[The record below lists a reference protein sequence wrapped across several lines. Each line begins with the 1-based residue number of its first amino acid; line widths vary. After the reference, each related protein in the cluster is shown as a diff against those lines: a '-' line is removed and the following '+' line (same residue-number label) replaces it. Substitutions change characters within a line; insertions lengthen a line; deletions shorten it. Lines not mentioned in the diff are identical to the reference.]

1 MSCLKKAPFVFLFI
15 VIVFLH
21 LEETRGDGLNITPF
35 VALEQEYNDNI
46 FFDDDDETNDF
57 IATISP
63 GLELIERTERL
74 DTRLSAQINNLIYYD
89 NDELNSVDQYYT
101 GRLRYR
107 ITPKTDVSAEAGYTR
122 DSRSDRDIE
131 ETGLVLSTATR
142 HQQRYS
148 LSGRYMLSEKTA
160 ATLSYAYDQDDFDDS
175 EFDDSRSHS
184 TNLGFTHNISYLIP
198 QTLGRMNLGYA
209 RYDFPDSVVDNYTW
223 TIGASRDFT
232 EILTFLVDFG
242 IRYTRSEIEVQ
253 RIETLNSGSTD
264 FFAPW
269 PPKDEEKSTG
279 WGGVGEVALSYRGEL
294 TDGSLSFFRD
304 VRAASGRTGAT
315 ERTALVF
322 EIGRRI
328 TEKLRGNLSTGYYLN
343 NSEGDDFA
351 AEDID
356 EKTLRFQTRARYEF
370 TKDIAL
376 EASYT
381 FTTIRDSEENTTKN
395 RNLVFM
401 RAVFQY
407 PILE

>member
-35 VALEQEYNDNI
+35 VALRQEYNDNI
-46 FFDDDDETNDF
+46 FFTDTDETDDF

-63 GLELIERTERL
+63 GLELTNRTERL

-89 NDELNSVDQYYT
+89 NTELNSVDQDYT

-107 ITPKTDVSAEAGYTR
+107 MTPRMDVSAEAGYTR

-142 HQQRYS
+142 HRQHYS
-148 LSGRYMLSEKTA
+148 LSGQYMPSEKTA
-160 ATLSYAYDQDDFDDS
+160 ATVSYAYDQDDFDDS
-175 EFDDSRSHS
+175 EFNDSRSHS
-184 TNLGFTHNISYLIP
+184 TNLGFTHNISYLVP

-209 RYDFPDSVVDNYTW
+209 RYDFPDSIVDNYTW

-232 EILTFLVDFG
+232 EILSLLVDFG
-242 IRYTRSEIEVQ
+242 IRHTRSETEADSI
-253 RIETLNSGSTD
+253 
-264 FFAPW
+264 
-269 PPKDEEKSTG
+269 KDDEK
-279 WGGVGEVALSYRGEL
+279 WGGVGQVALSYRGEL
-294 TDGSLSFFRD
+294 TDGSLSFFQD
-304 VRAASGRTGAT
+304 VRAASGTTSAT

-322 EIGRRI
+322 EIGRRF
-328 TEKLRGNLSTGYYLN
+328 TEKLRGNLSAGYYLN
-343 NSEGDDFA
+343 NSEGDDLA
-351 AEDID
+351 VEEID
-356 EKTLRFQTRARYEF
+356 EKTLRCQTRARYEF

-381 FTTIRDSEENTTKN
+381 FTTIRDKEEHTTTN

-407 PILE
+407 PLLE

>member
-35 VALEQEYNDNI
+35 VALRQEYNDNI
-46 FFDDDDETNDF
+46 FFTDTDETDDF

-63 GLELIERTERL
+63 GLELTNRTERL

-89 NDELNSVDQYYT
+89 NTELNSVDQDYT

-107 ITPKTDVSAEAGYTR
+107 MTPRMDVSAEAGYTR

-142 HQQRYS
+142 HRQHYS
-148 LSGRYMLSEKTA
+148 LSGQYMPSEKTA
-160 ATLSYAYDQDDFDDS
+160 ATVSYAYDQDDFDDS
-175 EFDDSRSHS
+175 EFNDSRSHS
-184 TNLGFTHNISYLIP
+184 TNLGFTHNISYLVP

-209 RYDFPDSVVDNYTW
+209 RYDFPDSIVDNYTW

-232 EILTFLVDFG
+232 EILSLLVDFG
-242 IRYTRSEIEVQ
+242 IRHTRSETEADSI
-253 RIETLNSGSTD
+253 
-264 FFAPW
+264 
-269 PPKDEEKSTG
+269 KDDEK
-279 WGGVGEVALSYRGEL
+279 WGGVGQVALSYRGEL
-294 TDGSLSFFRD
+294 TDGSLSFFQD
-304 VRAASGRTGAT
+304 VRAASGTTSAT

-322 EIGRRI
+322 EIGRRF
-328 TEKLRGNLSTGYYLN
+328 TEKLRGNLSAGYYLN
-343 NSEGDDFA
+343 NSEGDDLA
-351 AEDID
+351 VEEID
-356 EKTLRFQTRARYEF
+356 EKTLRCQTRARYEF
-370 TKDIAL
+370 TKEIAL

-381 FTTIRDSEENTTKN
+381 FTTIRDKEEHTTTN

-407 PILE
+407 PLLE